1 MAATFPGG
9 DALFGAATAD
19 SGASSE
25 PAPDANTSEPARDAN
40 ASTPERQLA
49 FAVAALDGWRPQEV
63 IDQLPPQLEA
73 LMLASASMWAALGR
87 AHEQLQQADPAERG
101 YTQAVALL
109 DLVHTQPSPAQAAAL
124 AMALTHAGR
133 NDTALALLEAAA
145 EQPNGDPAVANI
157 LGEQLIV
164 AGDRV
169 VGAIEDPARKT
180 ETLCKVAEAQ
190 RQQGRFEEALV
201 TFGRALVLQP
211 QSASALVGSGATLAS
226 LNRNEQA
233 IEALRAALAVDEEMP
248 WAHAMLAEQLR
259 LRNELP
265 AALAALERAQKL
277 GDTSA
282 WLRGT
287 RGQILLAQGDPAG
300 AIAELHAAW
309 ALENAPW
316 IAYELASAV
325 ILAPTPHEVDEAL
338 AILNR
343 ALTEAPEAQ
352 SLLATKADLLSAAGR
367 YGETLDT
374 IDRYLTNYP
383 DDRHARETRAQAL
396 LGLDD
401 VAGARR
407 EAEELIANY
416 PDSTIARRTRTL
428 ALVDMDEYKEALRE
442 AEMLCQLNS
451 ANGDAQLLKAALLFG
466 LQRLHQTATVACE
479 QLRLDPTQALANGLA
494 GMAERRIAGSSLD
507 AAVAHL
513 RAALAAEPDNLT
525 WQIELA
531 DALDE
536 LGSAPEE
543 VRTLREGVAA
553 RVERRE
559 LSDYESLA
567 IAAWAALWLDRLEPA
582 VKWINEA
589 ILMAPKLASLRFLS
603 GLTLLGAGRPEV
615 ALDAYSG
622 GIGLVAQ
629 IDDRERAA
637 SIVDEALRDL
647 NATSARWSTPERPA
661 RSTPERPA
669 TEIERAKT
677 ILQTTYEGLQDA
689 KRASNEED
697 GERVAPAEH
706 R

>member
-1 MAATFPGG
+1 VATFPRG
-9 DALFGAATAD
+9 DALFGTAPAD
-19 SGASSE
+19 GGAPSE
-25 PAPDANTSEPARDAN
+25 LAQDAN

-49 FAVAALDGWRPQEV
+49 LAVAALDAWRPHEV
-63 IDQLPPQLEA
+63 IVQLPPQLDA

-87 AHEQLQQADPAERG
+87 AHEQLQQADAAERG

-109 DLVHTQPSPAQAAAL
+109 DLVHAQPSPAQAAAL
-124 AMALTHAGR
+124 AMALMHAGR
-133 NDTALALLEAAA
+133 NDTALALLEAAV

-169 VGAIEDPARKT
+169 VAAIDDPMGKAD
-180 ETLCKVAEAQ
+180 TLCKVAEAQ
-190 RQQGRFEEALV
+190 RLQGHFEEALV
-201 TFGRALVLQP
+201 TFERALVLQP
-211 QSASALVGSGATLAS
+211 QSAPALAGKGATLAS

-233 IEALRAALAVDEEMP
+233 VEALTAALAVDERMP

-265 AALAALERAQKL
+265 AALAALERAQEL

-282 WLRGT
+282 WLLGT
-287 RGQILLAQGDPAG
+287 RGQILLAQGDPVG
-300 AIAELHAAW
+300 AIAELRAAW

-325 ILAPTPHEVDEAL
+325 IVAPSPHEVDEAL
-338 AILNR
+338 AILDR
-343 ALTEAPEAQ
+343 ALTEAPEAR

-367 YGETLDT
+367 YGEALDT
-374 IDRYLTNYP
+374 IDRYLADYP

-396 LGLDD
+396 LGTDD
-401 VAGARR
+401 FAGARR
-407 EAEELIANY
+407 EAEKLIELY
-416 PDSTIARRTRTL
+416 PDSMIARRTRTL

-442 AEMLCQLNS
+442 AETLCELNP
-451 ANGDAQLLKAALLFG
+451 ANSDSQLLKAALLFG
-466 LQRLHQTATVACE
+466 LQRLQPTVTVACE
-479 QLRLDPTQALANGLA
+479 QLRLDPAQALANGLA
-494 GMAERRIAGSSLD
+494 GIAERRIAGPSLN
-507 AAVAHL
+507 AAVTHL

-543 VRTLREGVAA
+543 VRTLREGVVA
-553 RVERRE
+553 RVEHRE

-567 IAAWAALWLDRLEPA
+567 MAAWAALWLDRLEPA

-589 ILMAPKLASLRFLS
+589 ILLEPKLASLRFLS

-615 ALDAYSG
+615 ALDAYTG
-622 GIGLVAQ
+622 GIGLVTQ

-647 NATSARWSTPERPA
+647 NAASARWPTPG
-661 RSTPERPA
+661 RSA
-669 TEIERAKT
+669 TEIEQAKA
-677 ILQTTYEGLQDA
+677 ILQTTYEGLQDEQ
-689 KRASNEED
+689 RASNEED